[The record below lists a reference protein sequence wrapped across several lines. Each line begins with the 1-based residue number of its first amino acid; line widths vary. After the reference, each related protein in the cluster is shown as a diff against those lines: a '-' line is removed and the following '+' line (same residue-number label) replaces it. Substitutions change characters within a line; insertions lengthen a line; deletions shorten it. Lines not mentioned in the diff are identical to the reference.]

1 VRKICE
7 YLYEINQ
14 LIPGCYSIL
23 KNKIVKIGTEL
34 VAKDMHLIHASN
46 TIPGYVRREVSKQ
59 LGMCFHYIEQIH
71 LTETKLGCERNFRAK
86 NLLITEVELLY
97 ENLTANFETLSELN
111 WFKNL

>member
-111 WFKNL
+111 WFENL